1 MPTYKFVAIIQC
13 HLHFQDSVVSKEK
26 FETDI
31 CSFLREKIAQTSFC
45 KESLKVDFFYRG
57 KFETDFGVHQYLPI
71 IISYVDTIVIKLFI
85 FIMKYEI
92 TFHNKSNGINL
103 LKINCMSKLEKFNQT
118 YFRTPHIYIQLIRS
132 QIVPILLQY
141 VFSLHELSTA
151 QVQSILL
158 QSK

>member
-1 MPTYKFVAIIQC
+1 M
-13 HLHFQDSVVSKEK
+13 
-26 FETDI
+26 
-31 CSFLREKIAQTSFC
+31 
-45 KESLKVDFFYRG
+45 DFFYRG

-132 QIVPILLQY
+132 
-141 VFSLHELSTA
+141 
-151 QVQSILL
+151 
-158 QSK
+158 